1 MRRLSCLIAVLLA
14 GCAQLPGTDI
24 PSAPTP
30 ATPPGTAPV
39 PAIPT
44 ATPPSIPAPAPAVP
58 SVPPTSS
65 PAPSDTPPSA
75 PVTTP
80 TPVETKPTPEARPAA
95 ESATTPPPAPPANA
109 APNTAPNASAGTP
122 ASATTE
128 NGLLPAK
135 QYPWLQAVAW
145 KDLPGWKHDPLL
157 PAWAAWLQSCQS
169 LRRQR
174 AWQAVCNDAGQVPH
188 ESAKLRAFFEKRFQ
202 PYQVN
207 QAEGGQDGLITGY
220 YEPLLRGS
228 RSPAPGYPYPLLAP
242 PDDLLVVDLA
252 DLYPELKHLRLRGR
266 LQGNKVVP
274 YFTRADIEA
283 GKTPLKGREIAW
295 VADPVELFFLQ
306 VQGSGRIQFD
316 NGEVMRVGYADQNGH
331 PYRSIGKW
339 LVEQGE
345 LTLDKASMQGI
356 KDWGARNPDK
366 LPGLLRTNPS
376 FVFFR
381 ELPNKG
387 DGPIGSL
394 GVPLTPE
401 RSIAVDPRAIPLGA
415 PVWLATTQP
424 NTATPMQRLV
434 MAQDTGSAIKG
445 NVRADFFWGFGESA
459 GDKAGA
465 MKQTGRMWLMLPKE
479 SGNGNG
485 RENNL

>member
-1 MRRLSCLIAVLLA
+1 MRRLSCLIAA
-14 GCAQLPGTDI
+14 MITGCAQVPVTEI
-24 PSAPTP
+24 PAGATP
-30 ATPPGTAPV
+30 AA
-39 PAIPT
+39 PAIPAEPPAVEPPK
-44 ATPPSIPAPAPAVP
+44 ATPGIEPSPSLAAPIEPI
-58 SVPPTSS
+58 
-65 PAPSDTPPSA
+65 SA
-75 PVTTP
+75 TP
-80 TPVETKPTPEARPAA
+80 TPQSPVPEPKPTTE
-95 ESATTPPPAPPANA
+95 APPNSITQPSTQ
-109 APNTAPNASAGTP
+109 APTEPWPFSAS
-122 ASATTE
+122 
-128 NGLLPAK
+128 
-135 QYPWLQAVAW
+135 QYPWLQAIAW
-145 KDLPGWKHDPLL
+145 KDLPGWKNDPLV
-157 PAWAAWLQSCQS
+157 PAWPAWLQSCQG
-169 LRRQR
+169 LRKQR
-174 AWQAVCNDAGQVPH
+174 AWQAICEEAPKQPVD
-188 ESAKLRAFFEKRFQ
+188 SAKLRAFFEKRFQ

-228 RSPAPGYPYPLLAP
+228 RNPAPGYPYPLLGP
-242 PDDLLVVDLA
+242 PDDLLVIDLA

-274 YFTRADIEA
+274 YFSRADIEA
-283 GKTPLKGREIAW
+283 GKSPVKGREIAW

-306 VQGSGRIQFD
+306 VQGSGRIQLD

-331 PYRSIGKW
+331 PYRSIGRW

-356 KDWGARNPDK
+356 KDWGTRNPEK

-387 DGPIGSL
+387 DGPVGSL

-424 NTATPMQRLV
+424 NSTTPMQRLV
-434 MAQDTGSAIKG
+434 LAQDTGSAIKG
-445 NVRADFFWGFGESA
+445 NVRADFFWGFGDGA

-465 MKQTGRMWLMLPKE
+465 MKQTGRMWLLLPKE
-479 SGNGNG
+479 TGNGGARKNG
-485 RENNL
+485 L